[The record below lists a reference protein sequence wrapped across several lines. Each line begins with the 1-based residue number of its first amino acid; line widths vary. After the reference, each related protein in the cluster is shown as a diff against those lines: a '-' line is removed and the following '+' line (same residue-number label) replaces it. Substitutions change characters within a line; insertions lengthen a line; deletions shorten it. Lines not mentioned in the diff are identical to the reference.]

1 MDGPLFYWM
10 IAGLRYTSTFDAIT
24 AEVEIGLKFMYI
36 LCLEAKGRPQWKKKT
51 FSFGR
56 CPNHLNPPP

>member
-24 AEVEIGLKFMYI
+24 EEVEIGLKFMYI
-36 LCLEAKGRPQWKKKT
+36 LCLEANIKRPFMSAQ
-51 FSFGR
+51 S
-56 CPNHLNPPP
+56 

>member
-36 LCLEAKGRPQWKKKT
+36 LCLEANIKRPFMTAQ
-51 FSFGR
+51 S
-56 CPNHLNPPP
+56 